1 MVWRRV
7 TSGYKLL
14 RVDPPVV
21 VTLAAR
27 PHVTGGDSQRVNE
40 LFSMRKVGPLV

>member
-21 VTLAAR
+21 TLAAR
-27 PHVTGGDSQRVNE
+27 LHVAGGDSQRVNE